1 MNLAIIAP
9 KTDIN
14 SWVKQ
19 FNSIS
24 KDINIFI
31 WPDIP
36 NYDIIVKLLFYNFH
50 VDYENFKP
58 LGKILFP
65 CYDVGKC
72 YT

>member
-36 NYDIIVKLLFYNFH
+36 NYDIIDCVCLWKH
-50 VDYENFKP
+50 PKDR
-58 LGKILFP
+58 
-65 CYDVGKC
+65 
-72 YT
+72 